1 MRPFGDDPIEEVSL
15 LGSQAGP
22 AELVLMAT
30 VARHHYVL
38 GESKI
43 EIGDRLGISRFKV
56 ARLLDAAH
64 EAGLVRIEIAP
75 ADGLDLDLSAQVQER
90 WGLSRCAVMAAGS
103 AASVETNAALGRTA
117 ANLLAEILTAD
128 DVLGLPWSRSVLA
141 MTGYL
146 QNLPP
151 VRVVQLSG
159 AMELPGYDASAVDI
173 VRSAARVSGGTAA
186 IFHAPFV
193 LDDAQTAHTLR
204 QQTSVA
210 CGLALADEVTH
221 AVVGIGAWAPGL
233 STQYDVASLIDREE
247 ACTAGVVGETAGV
260 FFDVQ
265 GTPISVGMS
274 ERLITISGKQLQAI
288 PEVLAL
294 AFGSGK
300 AKAVQA
306 AIRGG
311 LVTGLV
317 VDSDLGAA
325 LLAG

>member
-1 MRPFGDDPIEEVSL
+1 M
-15 LGSQAGP
+15 GSQAGP

-30 VARHHYVL
+30 AARCYYVL

-43 EIGDRLGISRFKV
+43 EIADRLGISRFKV
-56 ARLLDAAH
+56 ARLLDGAR

-90 WGLSRCAVMAAGS
+90 WGLARCAVLAAGS
-103 AASVETNAALGRTA
+103 AEPVELNAALGRTA
-117 ANLLAEILTAD
+117 ADLLAEILTAD

-146 QNLPP
+146 RDLPP

-173 VRSAARVSGGTAA
+173 VRSAARASGGTAA

-204 QQTSVA
+204 LQTSVA

-233 STQYDVASLIDREE
+233 STQYDVASPADRAMAEQ
-247 ACTAGVVGETAGV
+247 AGVVGETAGV
-260 FFDVQ
+260 FFNNQ
-265 GTPISVGMS
+265 GVPISVDMS
-274 ERLITISGKQLQAI
+274 ERLITISGQQLQAI

-294 AFGSGK
+294 AYGSGK
-300 AKAVQA
+300 AQAVQA
-306 AIRGG
+306 AVRGG
-311 LVTGLV
+311 LVTSLV
-317 VDSDLGAA
+317 IDADLAAA
-325 LLAG
+325 LLAT